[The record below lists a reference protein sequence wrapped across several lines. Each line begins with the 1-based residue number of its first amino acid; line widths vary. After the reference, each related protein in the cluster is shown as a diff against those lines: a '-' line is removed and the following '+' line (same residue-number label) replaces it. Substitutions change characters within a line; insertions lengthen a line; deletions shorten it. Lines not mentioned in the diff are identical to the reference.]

1 LWKVTYLLFKV
12 QIYKEVVSL
21 KGQNIRVRR
30 ERVLIDMS
38 FIAWEGLM
46 AA

>member
-1 LWKVTYLLFKV
+1 LWKVTYRLFKV

-30 ERVLIDMS
+30 ERVLID
-38 FIAWEGLM
+38 ICHL
-46 AA
+46 